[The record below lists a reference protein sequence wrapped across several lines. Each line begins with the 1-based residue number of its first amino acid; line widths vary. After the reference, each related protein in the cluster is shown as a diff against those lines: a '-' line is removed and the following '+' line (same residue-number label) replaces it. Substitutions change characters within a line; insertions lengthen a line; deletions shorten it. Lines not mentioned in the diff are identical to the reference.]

1 MIAERSGA
9 AMLELIK
16 VSKEF
21 RTGFLGRNI
30 NQAVIDASL
39 CVDRGEIVGLIGES
53 GCGKSTLGRIA
64 VKLLMPSRGR
74 IILDGVDVTDMPE
87 NRFRKFRRQ
96 MQIIF
101 QHPETALDPQF
112 TLMESILESFN
123 KIGIPKEDQREL
135 LEKISE
141 EVNLPLDIVDRH
153 PNQVSGGEIQRA
165 VLTRVFAFKPRYL
178 ILDEPTS
185 MLDVSV
191 QAHIL
196 QLLKRKAKQDNMG
209 MLFISHDLEVIRA
222 MCDRVAV
229 MKEGMILEEG
239 MVKEIFNSPKSCY
252 MSQLIEK

>member
-1 MIAERSGA
+1 
-9 AMLELIK
+9 MLELVEI
-16 VSKEF
+16 SKEF
-21 RTGFLGRNI
+21 RTGFLGKNVK
-30 NQAVIDASL
+30 QAVLDATL

-64 VKLLMPSRGR
+64 VKLLMPSSGR

-87 NRFRKFRRQ
+87 KRFREFRRQ
-96 MQIIF
+96 VQIIF
-101 QHPETALDPQF
+101 QHPETALDPQY
-112 TLMESILESFN
+112 TLLESILESFN
-123 KIGIPKEDQREL
+123 KIGIPESEQKDML
-135 LEKISE
+135 LDISE
-141 EVNLPLDIVDRH
+141 EVNLPLDIIDRH

-165 VLTRVFAFKPRYL
+165 VLTRVFAFEPKYL

-196 QLLKRKAKQDNMG
+196 QLLKKKAKQDNVG

-229 MKEGMILEEG
+229 MKEGRILEEG
-239 MVKEIFNSPKSCY
+239 DTSKMFLSPKSGY
-252 MSQLIEK
+252 MKQLLVNSD

>member
-1 MIAERSGA
+1 
-9 AMLELIK
+9 MLELVKI
-16 VSKEF
+16 SKEF
-21 RTGFLGRNI
+21 RTGFLGRTVK
-30 NQAVIDASL
+30 QAVIDASL
-39 CVDRGEIVGLIGES
+39 RVERGEIVGLIGES

-64 VKLLMPSRGR
+64 VKLLMPSSGH
-74 IILDGVDVTDMPE
+74 IILDGADVTDMPE
-87 NRFRKFRRQ
+87 KQFREFRRQ

-101 QHPETALDPQF
+101 QHPETALDPQY
-112 TLMESILESFN
+112 TLIESIRESFN
-123 KIGIPKEDQREL
+123 KIGIPEAEQKGL
-135 LEKISE
+135 LENISE

-165 VLTRVFAFKPRYL
+165 VLTRVFAFEPRYL

-196 QLLKRKAKQDNMG
+196 QLLKRKAKQDNVG

-229 MKEGMILEEG
+229 MKEGKILEDG
-239 MVKEIFNSPKSCY
+239 SVKEMFQSPKSSY
-252 MSQLIEK
+252 MKQLLENSA

>member
-1 MIAERSGA
+1 
-9 AMLELIK
+9 MLELLR

-21 RTGFLGRNI
+21 RTGFLRRDVK
-30 NQAVIDASL
+30 QAVKDASIS
-39 CVDRGEIVGLIGES
+39 VDRGEIVGLVGES

-64 VKLLMPSRGR
+64 VKLLAPSSGR
-74 IILDGVDVTDMPE
+74 IVLDGADVTDMPE
-87 NRFRKFRRQ
+87 KEFRKLRSHV
-96 MQIIF
+96 QIIF
-101 QHPETALDPQF
+101 QHPETALDPQY
-112 TLMESILESFN
+112 TLLESIQESFN
-123 KIGIPKEDQREL
+123 RIGIPEVKQQGL
-135 LEKISE
+135 LKSISE

-196 QLLKRKAKQDNMG
+196 QLLKRKATQDNVG
-209 MLFISHDLEVIRA
+209 MLLISHDLEVIQA
-222 MCDRVAV
+222 MCNRVSV

-239 MVKEIFNSPKSCY
+239 ETSSVFQYPKSSY
-252 MSQLIEK
+252 TKQLLENADIIYLE

>member
-1 MIAERSGA
+1 MID
-9 AMLELIK
+9 
-16 VSKEF
+16 V
-21 RTGFLGRNI
+21 
-30 NQAVIDASL
+30 SL

-53 GCGKSTLGRIA
+53 GCGKSTIGRIA
-64 VKLLMPSRGR
+64 VKLLIPSSGR

-87 NRFRKFRRQ
+87 KRFREFRRQ

-101 QHPETALDPQF
+101 QHPETALDPQY
-112 TLMESILESFN
+112 TLIESIRESFN
-123 KIGIPKEDQREL
+123 KIGIPEAEQKGL
-135 LEKISE
+135 LENISE

-165 VLTRVFAFKPRYL
+165 VLTRVFAFEPRYL

-196 QLLKRKAKQDNMG
+196 QLLKRKAKQDNVG
-209 MLFISHDLEVIRA
+209 MLFISHDLEVIKA

-229 MKEGMILEEG
+229 MKEGKILEDG
-239 MVKEIFNSPKSCY
+239 SVKEMFQSPKSSY
-252 MSQLIEK
+252 MKQLLENSA

>member
-1 MIAERSGA
+1 
-9 AMLELIK
+9 MLELLR

-21 RTGFLGRNI
+21 RTGFLRRDVK
-30 NQAVIDASL
+30 QAVKDASIS
-39 CVDRGEIVGLIGES
+39 VDRGEIVGLVGES

-64 VKLLMPSRGR
+64 VKLLAPSSGR
-74 IILDGVDVTDMPE
+74 IVLDGADVTDMPE
-87 NRFRKFRRQ
+87 KEFRKLRSQ
-96 MQIIF
+96 VQIIF
-101 QHPETALDPQF
+101 QHPETALDPQY
-112 TLMESILESFN
+112 TLLESIQESFN
-123 KIGIPKEDQREL
+123 RIGIPEVKLQGL
-135 LEKISE
+135 LKGISE

-196 QLLKRKAKQDNMG
+196 QLLKRKATQDNVG
-209 MLFISHDLEVIRA
+209 MLLISHDLEVIQA
-222 MCDRVAV
+222 MCNRVSV

-239 MVKEIFNSPKSCY
+239 ETSRVFHYPKSSY
-252 MSQLIEK
+252 TKQLLENADIIYLE